1 MASKTVI
8 LLEDDT
14 DGSEAAETVRF
25 GIDGVDYE
33 IDLSDRNAAKLRNA
47 LEPYVAKAR
56 RTGKS
61 GGRRR
66 GTARANGFGEVDTK
80 AVRKWAEANDVKLSS
95 RGRIPADVLQKYRA
109 AGH

>member
-1 MASKTVI
+1 MASKTVV

-25 GIDGVDYE
+25 AIDGVDYE
-33 IDLSDRNAAKLRNA
+33 IDLSERNASKLRSA

-56 RTGKS
+56 KTGKRS
-61 GGRRR
+61 GRRR
-66 GTARANGFGEVDTK
+66 GMARSNGFGEVDTK
-80 AVRKWAEANDVKLSS
+80 AVRKWAEANGIKLNS

>member
-14 DGSEAAETVRF
+14 DGSEAAETVSF
-25 GIDGVDYE
+25 AIDGVNYE
-33 IDLSDRNAAKLRNA
+33 IDLSERNAAKLRSA
-47 LEPYVAKAR
+47 VEPYVAKAR
-56 RTGKS
+56 KTGKGS
-61 GGRRR
+61 GRRR

-80 AVRKWAEANDVKLSS
+80 AVRKWAAANDIKLSS

>member
-1 MASKTVI
+1 MASKTVV

-25 GIDGVDYE
+25 AIDGVDYE
-33 IDLSDRNAAKLRNA
+33 IDLSERNAAKLRSA
-47 LEPYVAKAR
+47 FEPYVAKAR
-56 RTGKS
+56 KTGKRS
-61 GGRRR
+61 GRR

-80 AVRKWAEANDVKLSS
+80 AVRKWAEANGIKLNT
-95 RGRIPADVLQKYRA
+95 RGRIPTDVLQKYRA